1 MSRGLIIIDAG
12 HGKEGN
18 PYPIMPGKFEG
29 TQNYYLALHLDREL
43 RARGFDTMLTRPELD
58 DDPSLV
64 DRGRMAG
71 DNGAILFISLHS
83 NAPGPATLPEQYD
96 SVRGSETYYSV
107 SDEARNATLA
117 LALNDAVVHTMNT
130 DDRGIKTR
138 RSNEDPSIDFY
149 SVLRNSVASGC
160 KCAVLVEHGF
170 HTNRA
175 DAAFLTD
182 DACLSRL
189 AAAEAEAIDK
199 FFS

>member
-29 TQNYYLALHLDREL
+29 TQNYRLALHLDREL

-58 DDPSLV
+58 DDPSLIE
-64 DRGRMAG
+64 RGRMAG

-83 NAPGPATLPEQYD
+83 NAPGPATLPEDYD
-96 SVRGSETYYSV
+96 NVRGSEVYYSV
-107 SDEARNATLA
+107 SDEARNSVLA
-117 LALNDAVVHTMNT
+117 LALNDAVVRTMNT
-130 DDRGIKTR
+130 ADRGAKNR
-138 RSNEDPSIDFY
+138 RSTEDPSIDFY

-182 DACLSRL
+182 EDCLARL
-189 AAAEAEAIDK
+189 ACAEAEVIDN
-199 FFS
+199 FFA